1 MSRRYRFRDVEYTD
15 RMLDHAWEKHRMGVS
30 EIKLAAR
37 DTERTILRAKGG
49 RYILTGEGYGGRL
62 VSLVAEKHGAMF
74 RLRTARPAN
83 RREQKLYKEGG

>member
-1 MSRRYRFRDVEYTD
+1 MPRRYGFRDVEYTR
-15 RMLDHAWEKHRMGVS
+15 RMLDHAWDKHRISVN

-49 RYILTGEGYGGRL
+49 RYILTGKGYDGRL

-74 RLRTARPAN
+74 RLRTARLAN
-83 RREQKLYKEGG
+83 RREHKLYKER